1 MPNNV
6 VTADFYSSK
15 NIKTNESIIPRIHIG
30 CCVPYF
36 FILFFFEFLY
46 SIGRSDRRRRRDGL
60 SNFFHQQWAMRYYGE
75 VKERRT
81 EKNAHVCVC
90 V

>member
-1 MPNNV
+1 M
-6 VTADFYSSK
+6 
-15 NIKTNESIIPRIHIG
+15 
-30 CCVPYF
+30 PYF
-36 FILFFFEFLY
+36 FILFFSGFCIR
-46 SIGRSDRRRRRDGL
+46 SVGRSDRRRRDGL

-90 V
+90 VCVCDL